1 MSIHAYNNKAPTD
14 RKETVT
20 LFYLIRHGEAAWAAM
35 RARGAQGR
43 DFNFVELTP
52 TGVAQIEALA
62 DDPRLRSAEA
72 ILSSPYTRGLQ
83 SAAILSRR
91 LDLPLH
97 IEYDLHEWLYD
108 RDPYALFVTDE
119 VERRRQHFFA
129 SDRFAPPPE
138 THAWESAFEVRTR
151 AETILRNFLQ
161 HRAVIVMCHVGVIFS
176 LIGRAKVSLGEIVE
190 YRLDE

>member
-1 MSIHAYNNKAPTD
+1 MTP
-14 RKETVT
+14 
-20 LFYLIRHGEAAWAAM
+20 FYLIRHGEAAWSAM
-35 RARGAQGR
+35 RARGVQGR

-72 ILSSPYTRGLQ
+72 ILSSPYTRALQ

-91 LDLPLH
+91 FDLPIH

-108 RDPYALFVTDE
+108 RDPYALFVADE

-129 SDRFAPPPE
+129 FDRFAPPPE
-138 THAWESAFEVRTR
+138 THAWESAFEVRARVEAVLR
-151 AETILRNFLQ
+151 AYAHCST
-161 HRAVIVMCHVGVIFS
+161 AIVMGHVGVIFS
-176 LIGRAKVSLGEIVE
+176 LTGQVKVGLGEIIE
-190 YRLDE
+190 FQLEHLKRET

>member
-1 MSIHAYNNKAPTD
+1 M
-14 RKETVT
+14 T

-52 TGVAQIEALA
+52 TGAAQIEALA

-72 ILSSPYTRGLQ
+72 ILSSPYTRALQ

-108 RDPYALFVTDE
+108 RDPYALFVPDE
-119 VERRRQHFFA
+119 VERRRQHFYV
-129 SDRFAPPPE
+129 SDRFAPPEQPL
-138 THAWESAFEVRTR
+138 AWETAFEVRMR
-151 AETILRNFLQ
+151 VETVLQ
-161 HRAVIVMCHVGVIFS
+161 TYAHYATVIVMCHIGVVFS
-176 LIGRAKVSLGEIVE
+176 LTGHIKVALGEIVE
-190 YRLDE
+190 YRNVERGA